1 MCISLLIYKPMFW
14 YLCHILVKLQ
24 ENKISEKEKETIQ
37 SENSKKANEK
47 KNEKEVVDDSESN
60 TNNTDGENIQN
71 EENDSKSFQD
81 FEEIS
86 VSNFQLMM
94 NAGILM
100 SLKFLKILIILRAL
114 KSPTIMVITW
124 GFRKNPIAWIS
135 D

>member
-1 MCISLLIYKPMFW
+1 M
-14 YLCHILVKLQ
+14 VKLQ

-114 KSPTIMVITW
+114 KSPTIMVIT
-124 GFRKNPIAWIS
+124 
-135 D
+135 